1 MEKTFDVIV
10 VGAGPGGSSAAALLS
25 RNGVSTLLLDKA
37 CFPRDKVCGD
47 GLTPR
52 ALYWLDVLGCL
63 DEVIGASRS
72 YITQADLFING
83 EYALTGGFPASG
95 PYPGFCIIL
104 RRKVLDHI
112 LVRHAVACGAAF
124 RPGSLVKGVRWLAD
138 RVVVDAVSDGAP
150 ISFNA
155 KIVIGADGA
164 NSMVSRALG
173 NRIMEGV
180 TAVSLRGYYEG
191 LPTGSGAIQV
201 HFDEPFFPGYGW
213 LFSDDLGNANVG
225 VGYAVDRDFPLRDNL
240 HHIYQRFVTTNLR
253 QSLGN
258 ARPAGKPRGGW
269 SSFFRPATV
278 VKDRVLLIG
287 DAANLGDPISGGGI
301 HMAMES
307 AHGAAP
313 VVLDAL
319 RRNDASAASLAR
331 YETAWNQNNEL
342 DWRVGDVFLTIAKN
356 PDLREFWLHALR
368 MIAAMAKHDD
378 RFRNFAAGIFSG
390 AAQARSAFSPALWW
404 QVIAMDPRVWMR
416 AGAPAPEM
424 LVAARRALASPLPT
438 AGWAVEVLTSIVRL
452 AECYT
457 REEIPAALAERR
469 PVWPSESWAL

>member
-1 MEKTFDVIV
+1 
-10 VGAGPGGSSAAALLS
+10 
-25 RNGVSTLLLDKA
+25 
-37 CFPRDKVCGD
+37 
-47 GLTPR
+47 
-52 ALYWLDVLGCL
+52 
-63 DEVIGASRS
+63 
-72 YITQADLFING
+72 
-83 EYALTGGFPASG
+83 
-95 PYPGFCIIL
+95 
-104 RRKVLDHI
+104 
-112 LVRHAVACGAAF
+112 
-124 RPGSLVKGVRWLAD
+124 
-138 RVVVDAVSDGAP
+138 
-150 ISFNA
+150 
-155 KIVIGADGA
+155 
-164 NSMVSRALG
+164 
-173 NRIMEGV
+173 
-180 TAVSLRGYYEG
+180 
-191 LPTGSGAIQV
+191 
-201 HFDEPFFPGYGW
+201 

-253 QSLGN
+253 QSLGS

-269 SSFFRPATV
+269 SSFFRPAKV

-307 AHGAAP
+307 AHVAAP

-342 DWRVGDVFLTIAKN
+342 DWRVGDLFLTIAKN
-356 PDLREFWLHALR
+356 PDLREFWLHVLK
-368 MIAAMAKHDD
+368 MIAAMAKNDD
-378 RFRNFAAGIFSG
+378 RFRDFAAGIFSG

-416 AGAPAPEM
+416 AGAPVPET
-424 LVAARRALASPLPT
+424 LLAARRALASPLPT
-438 AGWAVEVLTSIVRL
+438 AGWAVEVLTKIVRL

-457 REEIPAALAERR
+457 GEEIPAALAERR

>member
-1 MEKTFDVIV
+1 M
-10 VGAGPGGSSAAALLS
+10 GAGPGGSSAAALLS
-25 RNGVSTLLLDKA
+25 RNGVSKLLLDKA

-52 ALYWLDVLGCL
+52 ALHWLDVLGCL
-63 DEVIGASRS
+63 DEVAGASRS
-72 YITQADLFING
+72 CITQADLFING

-104 RRKVLDHI
+104 QRKVLDHI

-124 RPGSLVKGVRWLAD
+124 RPGALVKGVRWLSD
-138 RVVVDAVSDGAP
+138 RVMVEAMSDGAP
-150 ISFNA
+150 ICCNA

-173 NRIMEGV
+173 SRIMEGV
-180 TAVSLRGYYEG
+180 TAVFLRSYYEG
-191 LPTGSGAIQV
+191 LLTGRGAIQV

-213 LFSDDLGNANVG
+213 LFSDHLGNANVG
-225 VGYAVDRDFPLRDNL
+225 VGCAVDRDAPLRESL
-240 HHIYQRFVTTNLR
+240 HHIYQRFITTNLR
-253 QSLGN
+253 HSLGN
-258 ARPAGKPRGGW
+258 ARPAGKPKGGW
-269 SSFFRPATV
+269 SCFSRPTTL

-307 AHGAAP
+307 AHVAAS

-331 YETAWNQNNEL
+331 YEKAWNQYNEL
-342 DWRVGDVFLTIAKN
+342 DWRVGDLFLTIAKN
-356 PDLREFWLHALR
+356 LDLREFWLHVLK

-378 RFRNFAAGIFSG
+378 SFRQFAAGIFSG
-390 AAQARSAFSPALWW
+390 AAQARSAFSPALWG
-404 QVIAMDPRVWMR
+404 QVAAMDPRVWMR
-416 AGAPAPEM
+416 AGAPVPET
-424 LVAARRALASPLPT
+424 LLAARRALASPLPT
-438 AGWAVEVLTSIVRL
+438 AGWAVEVLTKIVRL

-457 REEIPAALAERR
+457 SSEIPAALAERR
-469 PVWPSESWAL
+469 PLWPSVSWAL

>member
-1 MEKTFDVIV
+1 
-10 VGAGPGGSSAAALLS
+10 
-25 RNGVSTLLLDKA
+25 
-37 CFPRDKVCGD
+37 
-47 GLTPR
+47 
-52 ALYWLDVLGCL
+52 
-63 DEVIGASRS
+63 
-72 YITQADLFING
+72 
-83 EYALTGGFPASG
+83 
-95 PYPGFCIIL
+95 
-104 RRKVLDHI
+104 
-112 LVRHAVACGAAF
+112 
-124 RPGSLVKGVRWLAD
+124 LVKGVRWLAD

-191 LPTGSGAIQV
+191 LPTGRGAIQV

-225 VGYAVDRDFPLRDNL
+225 VGCAVDRDAPLRESL
-240 HHIYQRFVTTNLR
+240 HHIYQRFITTNLR

-258 ARPAGKPRGGW
+258 ARPAGKPKGGW
-269 SSFFRPATV
+269 SCFSRPTTL

-307 AHGAAP
+307 AHVAAP

-319 RRNDASAASLAR
+319 RRNDTSAASLAR
-331 YETAWNQNNEL
+331 YEKAWNQYNEL
-342 DWRVGDVFLTIAKN
+342 DWRVGDLFLTIAKN
-356 PDLREFWLHALR
+356 PDLREFWLHVLK

-378 RFRNFAAGIFSG
+378 SFRQFAAGIFSG
-390 AAQARSAFSPALWW
+390 AAQARTAFSPALLW
-404 QVIAMDPRVWMR
+404 QVVAMDPRVWMR
-416 AGAPAPEM
+416 AGAPVPET
-424 LVAARRALASPLPT
+424 LLAARRALASPLPT

-457 REEIPAALAERR
+457 RSEIPAALAERR
-469 PVWPSESWAL
+469 PLWPSVSWAL

>member
-104 RRKVLDHI
+104 QRKVLDHI

-124 RPGSLVKGVRWLAD
+124 RPGSVVKGLRWLSD
-138 RVVVDAVSDGAP
+138 RVVVEAVSDGAP
-150 ISFNA
+150 VCFNA

-191 LPTGSGAIQV
+191 LPTGGGAIQV

-225 VGYAVDRDFPLRDNL
+225 VGYAVDRDFPLRHSL
-240 HHIYQRFVTTNLR
+240 HQIYQRFVTTNLR

-269 SSFFRPATV
+269 SSFFRPATL

-307 AHGAAP
+307 AQVAAP

-319 RRNDASAASLAR
+319 RRNDASAASLGR
-331 YETAWNQNNEL
+331 YETVWNQSNEL
-342 DWRVGDVFLTIAKN
+342 DWRVGDLFLTIAKN
-356 PDLREFWLHALR
+356 PDLREFWLHMLKV
-368 MIAAMAKHDD
+368 IAAMAKNDD
-378 RFRNFAAGIFSG
+378 SFRDFAGGIFSG

-404 QVIAMDPRVWMR
+404 QVAAMDPRVWLR
-416 AGAPAPEM
+416 AGAPLPET
-424 LVAARRALASPLPT
+424 LLAARRALASPLPA
-438 AGWAVEVLTSIVRL
+438 AGWVVEVLTKIIRL

-457 REEIPAALAERR
+457 RSEILAALTERR
-469 PVWPSESWAL
+469 PACPSVSWAL